1 MKRTLIPTLLIGFV
15 VAGLIG
21 YLHAYGFLFRAEFA
35 ITEFVSQHSVI
46 DRLIIGR
53 GQYAFIILFAFGVPW
68 VTLMGARRGWAW
80 WLIGLLLVELAA
92 ICWVFSLYG
101 IFLQPLPALLAAALS
116 FVVATVYYLITRRSR
131 ARLAA
136 AIFGTHLSA
145 KQIERLIR
153 GKFPFNATG
162 SHHEAT
168 VIICDIA
175 NKHDLAEEL
184 PSATVATL
192 LDRFVRFATE
202 TFLEEGAYI
211 HTADGEG
218 VVALFGFPVEDS
230 KHAALAARATLRVLS
245 KFGEMRKG
253 SPDLFAKSD
262 LHFGLSTG
270 TVMSARWEND
280 HKAGIVPLGEPLE
293 LARRFCLANR
303 VYGSRILIG
312 PQTFEFSSDEALARP
327 IDFLGGSNSQERFEI
342 YELLSL
348 IENTPAEEIA
358 RRDNFWSG
366 VVYYRERRWGEAYAE
381 FQKAWGVN
389 GHDDGPLQLYLR
401 RLEPLVLQFTQSPAT
416 DDMLPTS

>member
-1 MKRTLIPTLLIGFV
+1 MKRTLIPSLLIGLFI
-15 VAGLIG
+15 AGLIG

-35 ITEFVSQHSVI
+35 IFKMASQYSVI
-46 DRLIIGR
+46 DRLVIGNSQYVII
-53 GQYAFIILFAFGVPW
+53 AVLALGVAW
-68 VTLMGARRGWAW
+68 ATLVGAPRGWAW
-80 WLIGLLLVELAA
+80 WLMGLLLAELLVLS
-92 ICWVFSLYG
+92 WVFSLYG
-101 IFLQPLPALLAAALS
+101 TFWQPLPALLSAVLS
-116 FVVATVYYLITRRSR
+116 FVLAAAYYLITRGSR
-131 ARLAA
+131 ARLATS
-136 AIFGTHLSA
+136 IFGTHLSN
-145 KQIERLIR
+145 KQVERLIR

-162 SHHEAT
+162 SHHQAT

-184 PSATVATL
+184 PSDKMATL

-218 VVALFGFPVEDS
+218 VVALFGFPIEDAR
-230 KHAALAARATLRVLS
+230 HAPLATRTTLRVLR
-245 KFGEMRKG
+245 KFGEMRKE
-253 SPDLFAKSD
+253 SPDLFGKSD
-262 LHFGLSTG
+262 LHFGLSSG
-270 TVMSARWEND
+270 TVVAARWEND
-280 HKAGIVPLGEPLE
+280 HKVGIVPLGEPLE

-303 VYGSRILIG
+303 VYGSRILMG

-327 IDFLGGSNSQERFEI
+327 IDFLGGSNAQERFEI

-366 VVYYRERRWGEAYAE
+366 VVYYRERRWGESYAE
-381 FQKAWGVN
+381 FQKAWGEN

-401 RLEPLVLQFTQSPAT
+401 RLEPLVLQLTQAPAN
-416 DDMLPTS
+416 DMLPSS